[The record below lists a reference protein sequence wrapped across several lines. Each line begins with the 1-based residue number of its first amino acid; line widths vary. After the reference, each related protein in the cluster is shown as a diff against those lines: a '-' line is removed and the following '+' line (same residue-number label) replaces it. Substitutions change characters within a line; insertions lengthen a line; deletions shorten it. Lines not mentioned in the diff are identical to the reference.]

1 MNIIKHAGTVKTATL
16 PDGTTVHRQERIFV
30 EEWGAFVACA
40 PYSDHFVYINPDT
53 REGSPGHL
61 CTCGAVAVVT
71 PPSPTGLFVCM
82 FDLNSGL
89 LGYHSTALYNKKD
102 IDKVK
107 GQKLDMNKIRRELI

>member
-16 PDGTTVHRQERIFV
+16 PDGTTVHRQERLFV
-30 EEWGAFVACA
+30 AEWGAFVACA
-40 PYSDHFVYINPDT
+40 PYSDHFVYENPDT
-53 REGSPGHL
+53 RNGSPGFV

-89 LGYHSTALYNKKD
+89 LGYHSTSLYNKDD
-102 IDKVK
+102 IEKVK
-107 GQKLDMNKIRRELI
+107 GQTLDMNKIRRELI